1 MKEVSQPIRVAIL
14 DDHQTSLDS
23 YTFRLQGHPH
33 IQVVGTANYGNDLP
47 GMLQAG
53 DVNVL
58 VLDVNVPNSEE
69 DRNPYPLLV
78 LLPEI
83 KREHPEMHILVI
95 SMYDQRTLVKA
106 VIEAGATGYILKED
120 REAIQ
125 QLGEVVTLVNTGGM
139 YLSKQLRDVLG
150 DPAVETVPFLSKRQ
164 REALSL
170 AAAYPD
176 IRTEELGERLNV
188 APSTLRNLLSKAY
201 KRLNVRNRVAAT
213 EKARRLGL
221 ITPFNEAKEK

>member
-1 MKEVSQPIRVAIL
+1 MTNESKPIRVAIL

-23 YTFRLQGHPH
+23 YTFRLQGSPN
-33 IQVVGTANYGNDLP
+33 IQVVATANYGNDLAP
-47 GMLQAG
+47 MLEANEV
-53 DVNVL
+53 DVL
-58 VLDVNVPNSEE
+58 LLDVNVPNSEE
-69 DRNPYPLLV
+69 DRNPYPLLA

-83 KREHPEMHILVI
+83 IDTHPEMHILVI

-125 QLGEVVTLVNTGGM
+125 QLAEAVTLVNTGGV
-139 YLSKQLRDVLG
+139 YLSKQLRDALG
-150 DPAVETVPFLSKRQ
+150 NAGVEQVPLLSKRQ

-176 IRTEELGERLNV
+176 IKTEELGDRLNV

-221 ITPFNEAKEK
+221 ITPKDTKEK

>member
-1 MKEVSQPIRVAIL
+1 MKQDSKPIRVAIL

-23 YTFRLQGHPH
+23 YMFRLQGNPH
-33 IQVVGTANYGNDLP
+33 IQVVATANYGNDLP
-47 GMLQAG
+47 PLLESNEI
-53 DVNVL
+53 DVL
-58 VLDVNVPNSEE
+58 LLDVNVPNSSE
-69 DRNPYPLLV
+69 DRNPYPLLA

-83 KREHPEMHILVI
+83 KRGHPAMHILVI

-125 QLGEVVTLVNTGGM
+125 QLAEVVTLVNTGGM
-139 YLSKQLRDVLG
+139 YLSKQLRDALG
-150 DPAVETVPFLSKRQ
+150 DPSVEQVPLLSKRQ

-176 IRTEELGERLNV
+176 IKTEELGDRLNV

-201 KRLNVRNRVAAT
+201 KRLKVRNRVAAT

-221 ITPFNEAKEK
+221 ITPTEPKER

>member
-1 MKEVSQPIRVAIL
+1 MQKNSKMISVAIL

-23 YTFRLQGHPH
+23 YIFRLQGHTN
-33 IQVVGTANYGNDLP
+33 IQVVATASYGNELP
-47 GMLQAG
+47 PLLKNHKV
-53 DVNVL
+53 DVL
-58 VLDVNVPNSEE
+58 LLDVNVPNSAE

-83 KREHPEMHILVI
+83 KREFPDMQILVI
-95 SMYDQRTLVKA
+95 SMYEQRTLVKA
-106 VIEAGATGYILKED
+106 VMDAGATGYILKED

-125 QLGEVVTLVNTGGM
+125 NLAEAVTLVNTGGM
-139 YLSKQLRDVLG
+139 YLSKQLREAFG
-150 DPAVETVPFLSKRQ
+150 DPAVEQVPLLTRRQ

-170 AAAYPD
+170 AAAFPD
-176 IRTEELGERLNV
+176 IKTKELGLRLNV

-201 KRLNVRNRVAAT
+201 KRMKVSNRNAAT

-221 ITPFNEAKEK
+221 ITPLPDAKE